1 MAVVFVL
8 LNRYLATKVK
18 GRDLYKC
25 YMLLYKYTNIFFMLL
40 CPNTLC
46 TVDVTCT
53 L

>member
-8 LNRYLATKVK
+8 FNRYLATKVE
-18 GRDLYKC
+18 GRD
-25 YMLLYKYTNIFFMLL
+25 TNVHILGLFMLL